1 VQHRDIHDPE
11 TGGSYTVKRYES
23 EKESDGDGGWHHTE
37 IRLLPENKSFAPV
50 VLSDLRD
57 EEFRVIAE
65 LLEVLGAGFFATER

>member
-1 VQHRDIHDPE
+1 MQHRDIHDPE

-23 EKESDGDGGWHHTE
+23 KKESDSDGGWQHTE
-37 IRLLPENKSFAPV
+37 IRLLPDNKSFAPV

-57 EEFRVIAE
+57 DEFQVSAE